1 MPPVVFQ
8 NHLYMPWHP
17 ILSIVLGVFSHAST
31 LEAFDQIH
39 LSGNSV
45 SPARRN
51 RETHELWPGYSCRDT
66 MLGRRTYRLSFEQNL
81 ADVTAAPRYVQRLYL
96 NQHAATAMYTTL
108 EAVTVFFE
116 SYVNTL
122 LLQEGEFSHTVVG
135 VSNVRLR
142 ITETILGIFLQ
153 TGYCTN
159 DINRGSTVDLS

>member
-1 MPPVVFQ
+1 
-8 NHLYMPWHP
+8 
-17 ILSIVLGVFSHAST
+17 
-31 LEAFDQIH
+31 
-39 LSGNSV
+39 
-45 SPARRN
+45 
-51 RETHELWPGYSCRDT
+51 